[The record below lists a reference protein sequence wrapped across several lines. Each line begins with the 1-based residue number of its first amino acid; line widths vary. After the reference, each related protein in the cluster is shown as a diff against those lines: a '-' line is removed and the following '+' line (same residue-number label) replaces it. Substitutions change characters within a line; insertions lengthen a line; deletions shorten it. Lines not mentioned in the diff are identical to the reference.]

1 MLEQGDRVIVIYGGH
16 SAEREV
22 SLRTGDAVLHALR
35 RLGFAVTGFD
45 PATDAFDVFLQQKFA
60 MAFIALHG
68 RGGEDGAIQ
77 GFLQTLDIPFTGSS
91 VLASAM
97 AMDKITSKLLFSHHQ
112 IATPGYKIVEKSTFQ
127 PLFTGDILQSLG
139 EKVVVKPA
147 CEGSSIGMAISS
159 GNDALKD
166 AIQEA
171 FTYDDRVLLEAF
183 IAGDEYTVSIVG
195 DDALPSIR
203 MSTPHEFYDYSAKY
217 QSSATQYFCPSGL
230 SAGDE
235 ACVGQVALNAFNALQ
250 CEGWGRVDLI
260 RDENGKFWVLE
271 VNTIPGMTTTSLVP
285 KAAAQM
291 GMSFDDLVLRIV
303 HARCGC

>member
-1 MLEQGDRVIVIYGGH
+1 MLEQGDQVIVIYGGR

-35 RLGFAVTGFD
+35 RLGFEVTGFD
-45 PATDAFDVFLQQKFA
+45 PATDDFGVFLQQKFA

-77 GFLQTLDIPFTGSS
+77 GFLETLNIPFTGSG

-97 AMDKITSKLLFSHHQ
+97 AMDKITSKLIFSQHR
-112 IATPGYKIVEKSTFQ
+112 IATPGFKIVEKSTFH
-127 PLFTGDILQSLG
+127 PLLTRDILAALG

-147 CEGSSIGMAISS
+147 REGSSIGMAISS
-159 GNDALKD
+159 GSDALKN
-166 AIQEA
+166 AIEEA
-171 FTYDDRVLLEAF
+171 FIHDDRVLLEAF
-183 IAGDEYTVSIVG
+183 IAGEEYTVSIVG
-195 DDALPSIR
+195 DVALPSIR

-230 SAGDE
+230 SARDE
-235 ACVGQVALNAFNALQ
+235 ACVGEIALGAFRALQ
-250 CEGWGRVDLI
+250 CDGWGRVDLI
-260 RDENGKFWVLE
+260 RDENGQFWVLE

-285 KAAAQM
+285 KAAVQV
-291 GMSFDDLVLRIV
+291 GMSFDDLVLRIL
-303 HARCGC
+303 HARCGR